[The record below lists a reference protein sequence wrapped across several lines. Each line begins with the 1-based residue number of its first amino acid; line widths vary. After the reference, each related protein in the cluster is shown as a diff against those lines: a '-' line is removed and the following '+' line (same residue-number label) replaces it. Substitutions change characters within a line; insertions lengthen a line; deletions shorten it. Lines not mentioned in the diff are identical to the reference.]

1 MYHASCVTEDAADA
15 DLIIVELTLND
26 YTGLEL
32 DITQSPS
39 KCALRPACLP
49 PPTPTTLTPSPG

>member
-1 MYHASCVTEDAADA
+1 MYHASCVTADAAEA

-26 YTGLEL
+26 YKGPEL

-39 KCALRPACLP
+39 KYTSIHVAIRDHLHHFPVLI
-49 PPTPTTLTPSPG
+49 